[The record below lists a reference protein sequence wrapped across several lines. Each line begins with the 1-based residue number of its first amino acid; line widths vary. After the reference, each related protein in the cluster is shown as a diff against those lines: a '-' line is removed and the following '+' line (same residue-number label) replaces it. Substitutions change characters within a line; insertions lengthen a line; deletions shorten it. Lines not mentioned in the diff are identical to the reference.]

1 VVGSPLSRDLIVRT
15 AVALIERDGINA
27 VSMRR
32 LAAELGTGAMSLYNH
47 VPNKAALLDAV
58 AEHILV
64 EVELTADPPD
74 DWRAAARSLARSF
87 REVAHRYPRSV
98 MVVISRPPNSTVALR
113 PIELALATVRAAGFD
128 GSAAVRAM
136 RAVVNYVLGC
146 LLHEASQTEAR
157 ETAAGPLVDEAEL
170 AAAGLINVRDLRP
183 ALAEHDSEADFEF
196 GLELLISALDALPRT
211 DALRQGDTAGWRG

>member
-1 VVGSPLSRDLIVRT
+1 VVGGPLSRDLIVRT

-58 AEHILV
+58 AEHVLV
-64 EVELTADPPD
+64 EVHLTADPSD

-98 MVVISRPPNSTVALR
+98 MVVISRPPNSTVGLR
-113 PIELALATVRAAGFD
+113 AVELALATVRAAGFD

-157 ETAAGPLVDEAEL
+157 STGPAIGEAEL
-170 AAAGLINVRDLRP
+170 AAAGLVNVRDLLP
-183 ALAEHDSEADFEF
+183 ALVEHDSEADFEF

>member
-47 VPNKAALLDAV
+47 LPNKAALLDAV
-58 AEHILV
+58 AEHVLV
-64 EVELTADPPD
+64 EVHLTADPSD

-98 MVVISRPPNSTVALR
+98 MVVISRPPNSTVGLR
-113 PIELALATVRAAGFD
+113 AVELALATVRAAGFD

-157 ETAAGPLVDEAEL
+157 STGPAIGEAEL
-170 AAAGLINVRDLRP
+170 ASAGLVNVRDLLP
-183 ALAEHDSEADFEF
+183 ALVEHDSEADFEF

>member
-1 VVGSPLSRDLIVRT
+1 
-15 AVALIERDGINA
+15 
-27 VSMRR
+27 
-32 LAAELGTGAMSLYNH
+32 
-47 VPNKAALLDAV
+47 
-58 AEHILV
+58 
-64 EVELTADPPD
+64 LTADPSD

-98 MVVISRPPNSTVALR
+98 MVVISRPPNSTVGLR
-113 PIELALATVRAAGFD
+113 AVELALAAVRAAGFD

-157 ETAAGPLVDEAEL
+157 TTGPAVDEAQL
-170 AAAGLINVRDLRP
+170 VAAGLVNVRDLLP
-183 ALAEHDSEADFEF
+183 ALVEHDSEADFEF